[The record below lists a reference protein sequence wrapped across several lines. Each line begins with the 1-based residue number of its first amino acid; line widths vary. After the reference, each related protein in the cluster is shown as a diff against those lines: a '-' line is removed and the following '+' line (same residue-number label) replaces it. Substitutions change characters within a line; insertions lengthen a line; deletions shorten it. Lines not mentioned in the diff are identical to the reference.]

1 MVGAVAFP
9 LQSGIAVCSANA
21 PRQLPTVHKVDTGEA
36 GPSGSL
42 QIPRWESSH
51 TPIME
56 EVSHSAIV
64 NTITV
69 SYDTTR
75 PLNK

>member
-1 MVGAVAFP
+1 MLWRYLLNPG
-9 LQSGIAVCSANA
+9 LLCSANA
-21 PRQLPTVHKVDTGEA
+21 PRQLPTDHEVETGEA

>member
-21 PRQLPTVHKVDTGEA
+21 PRQLPTDYEVEAGEA
-36 GPSGSL
+36 GPSGSSQL
-42 QIPRWESSH
+42 PRWESSH